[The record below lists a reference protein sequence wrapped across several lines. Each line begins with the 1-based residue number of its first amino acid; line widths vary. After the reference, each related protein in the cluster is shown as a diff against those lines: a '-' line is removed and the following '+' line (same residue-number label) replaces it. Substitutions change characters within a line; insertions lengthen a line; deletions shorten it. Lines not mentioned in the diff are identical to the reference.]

1 MGGTSLEC
9 CCFNGFGCARILSS

>member
-9 CCFNGFGCARILSS
+9 CCFNGFGCAWILN